1 VTDEQRIR
9 DLVRRV
15 VYRTVGRAE
24 PTAES
29 AAPAPRLVTE
39 RDVQEVPSG
48 GSLQVVAGAL
58 VTPLARQAALERR
71 VRLDVGAASP
81 PPATA
86 ACDDG
91 PTAAPTERTVAIGA
105 DHAGVALKAE
115 LFELLRSLGY
125 QVVDCGTGS
134 SDPVDYP
141 DIALAVAQLVAGGRA
156 GRGILIDGAGVG
168 SCMAANKVPG
178 IRAAA
183 CHDEATA
190 VNSREHNHANVL
202 TLGAGMISGEQARR
216 IVTTW
221 LETPAAGGRHQRRVD
236 KITDIERRYAKPL
249 RGVR

>member
-24 PTAES
+24 PPAAA
-29 AAPAPRLVTE
+29 AAPEARLVTE
-39 RDVQEVPSG
+39 RDVQEVPFG
-48 GSLQVVAGAL
+48 GTLPVAGGAL

-71 VRLDVGAASP
+71 VRLDAAAAA
-81 PPATA
+81 PPATG
-86 ACDDG
+86 ACDDE
-91 PTAAPTERTVAIGA
+91 PEVAAVERTVAVGA
-105 DHAGVALKAE
+105 DHAGVALKTE
-115 LFELLRSLGY
+115 LSELLRSRGFR
-125 QVVDCGTGS
+125 VVDCGTS
-134 SDPVDYP
+134 SADPVDYP

-178 IRAAA
+178 VRAAA

-202 TLGAGMISGEQARR
+202 TLGAGMISGEQAGR